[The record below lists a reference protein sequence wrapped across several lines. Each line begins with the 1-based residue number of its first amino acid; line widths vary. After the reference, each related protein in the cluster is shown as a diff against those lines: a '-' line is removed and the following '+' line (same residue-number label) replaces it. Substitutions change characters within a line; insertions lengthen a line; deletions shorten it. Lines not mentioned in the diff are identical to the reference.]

1 MKNEVTATHGE
12 KTIEI
17 RLRFLADGIA
27 EEKGKNVP
35 KHGWTMGVLYLTEN
49 KSQGI
54 KPRQAH
60 FDSLMEIPAK
70 IEELIIEEGIVLHT
84 CRKMKKYV
92 VDE

>member
-54 KPRQAH
+54 KTQT
-60 FDSLMEIPAK
+60 K
-70 IEELIIEEGIVLHT
+70 LILILLWKFQQ
-84 CRKMKKYV
+84 R
-92 VDE
+92 